1 MTVSREI
8 AGRFVDAAVLDPP
21 LADRL
26 LQEYP
31 ELKSATLL
39 GESLIH
45 FLAIENYPDGIGFLV
60 DRGWPIDERDEDDTT
75 PLINAVFVG
84 AFEAAMVLLDLGA
97 DPNAVSA
104 IYDNPLHC
112 AISTGNIKMVDL
124 LLKGGAT
131 PLYTTSC
138 GITAFD
144 VLPNNKPAKN
154 TTIRAMLREHGWVAP
169 DE

>member
-8 AGRFVDAAVLDPP
+8 VGQFVDAAVLDPQ
-21 LADRL
+21 LADSL
-26 LQEYP
+26 LRKHP

-39 GESLIH
+39 GESLLH
-45 FLAIENYPDGIGFLV
+45 FLAIENYPDGIRFLV
-60 DRGWPIDERDEDDTT
+60 NRGWPIDERDEDGTT

-84 AFEAAMVLLDLGA
+84 VFEAAMVLLELGA
-97 DPNAVSA
+97 DPNAVSE
-104 IYDNPLHC
+104 IHDNPLHC
-112 AISTGNIKMVDL
+112 AISAGNIKIVNL

-138 GITAFD
+138 GVTAFD

-154 TTIRAMLREHGWVAP
+154 TTIRAMLREHC
-169 DE
+169 